1 LGHNAKASSLGRGA
15 SSESSRQRKFAQKSR
30 EFVPFSRPYWM
41 ALKNH
46 KRFGS
51 PAMASIAWTDIGEEP
66 AIEADGRRHSADDR
80 RRVSI
85 RWLAGTVLTGF
96 SGALLISSAAY
107 TALDQQT
114 RFAEAPT
121 RAQLAHKGDSD
132 EQIVNPKKGDRIMR
146 AVDVVAAKQTFRTST
161 TAKSGDKEV
170 VRTKAFTHVATPLTL
185 ASTNFADEV
194 PIFNPIKLLS
204 DAREAVDSAAEPE
217 IAPDDAEVSFV
228 TRDFS
233 TASIDHQS
241 ATLSLEEAQAQV
253 NEQVKS
259 SSTTGA
265 KNALPL
271 PGQLLLSR
279 TSRASLDPQA
289 LAYATPGAPS
299 IAAPFSSIEVR
310 MIPENVTLQPRAT
323 AQPTQ
328 MEEKLIVLRRGENL
342 IDTLVVNGV
351 PWQQASAVASAFKS
365 RRADLTPK
373 EGQKVKLLFADFDGS
388 GSNMQ
393 LARVSVYSDE
403 QLAAMVATTDRGD
416 FVQVPTTATQTAKK
430 GKRSGHGASDDFDF
444 SDDEDSGGMRLYD
457 SLYET
462 ALKQE
467 ISRPIIN
474 ELVRI
479 FANDVDL
486 QRGVSGGDSLDV
498 FYDES
503 EEGNGRDALLYASL
517 TTRNE
522 TYRYYRFQTPDDGLV
537 DYYDENGR
545 SSRKFLI
552 RKPISTGETR
562 SGFGMRRHPILGY
575 YKMHTG
581 IDWAASIGTPI
592 LAAGNGTVIKAQWD
606 SGYGRRVEIQH
617 ANGYITTYNHMSG
630 FARGLKEGGRVKQGQ
645 VIGFLGSS
653 GLSTGPHLH
662 YEVMVNGH
670 FVDPMRVRLA
680 RTREFDGRLLTDFR
694 KERDRI
700 DSLMAKAPNNPRV
713 AEQGK

>member
-1 LGHNAKASSLGRGA
+1 MVSKH
-15 SSESSRQRKFAQKSR
+15 
-30 EFVPFSRPYWM
+30 
-41 ALKNH
+41 H

-51 PAMASIAWTDIGEEP
+51 LVTASLAWSDIGEDP

-85 RWLAGTVLTGF
+85 RWLAGTILTGF

-114 RFAEAPT
+114 RFADAPT

-132 EQIVNPKKGDRIMR
+132 SQIVNPKKGDRIMR
-146 AVDVVAAKQTFRTST
+146 GVDVVAAKQTFRAST
-161 TAKSGDKEV
+161 TAKSGEKEV

-185 ASTNFADEV
+185 VSTNFADEV
-194 PIFNPIKLLS
+194 PPFNPIKLIS
-204 DAREAVDSAAEPE
+204 DARGAADSAIEPD
-217 IAPDDAEVSFV
+217 IAPDDAEVSF
-228 TRDFS
+228 TTHDLA
-233 TASIDHQS
+233 T
-241 ATLSLEEAQAQV
+241 ATLDRQNAVLTLEEAQAQV
-253 NEQVKS
+253 KEQVKS
-259 SSTTGA
+259 SSTAGA
-265 KNALPL
+265 KAALPL

-310 MIPENVTLQPRAT
+310 MVPENVTLAPRAT

-328 MEEKLIVLRRGENL
+328 MEEKLVVLRRGENL

-351 PWQQASAVASAFKS
+351 PWARASAVVSAFKS
-365 RRADLTPK
+365 RRGDGAPR
-373 EGQKVKLLFADFDGS
+373 EGQKLKLLFADFDGS
-388 GSNMQ
+388 GANMQ
-393 LARVSVYSDE
+393 LARVSVYSDD
-403 QLAAMVATTDRGD
+403 QLESMVAATDRGD
-416 FVQVPTTATQTAKK
+416 FVQVPTSSTQVAKK
-430 GKRSGHGASDDFDF
+430 GKKNGRSSDDFE
-444 SDDEDSGGMRLYD
+444 SDEDDSGAMRLYD

-462 ALKQE
+462 ALKQQ
-467 ISRPIIN
+467 ISGPIIN
-474 ELVRI
+474 ELVRV

-486 QRGVSGGDSLDV
+486 QRGVSSGDSLEV
-498 FYDES
+498 FYDEN
-503 EEGNGRDALLYASL
+503 EEGGGHDALLFASL

-522 TYRYYRFQTPDDGLV
+522 TFRYYRFQTPDDSLV

-581 IDWAASIGTPI
+581 IDWAAPIGTPI

-630 FARGLKEGGRVKQGQ
+630 FARGLKDGARVKQGQ
-645 VIGFLGSS
+645 IVGFLGSS

-670 FVDPMRVRLA
+670 FVDPMRVKLA
-680 RTREFDGRLLTDFR
+680 RTREFDGRLLSEFR

-700 DSLMAKAPNNPRV
+700 DGLMAKAPNNPRV
-713 AEQGK
+713 AERQSK